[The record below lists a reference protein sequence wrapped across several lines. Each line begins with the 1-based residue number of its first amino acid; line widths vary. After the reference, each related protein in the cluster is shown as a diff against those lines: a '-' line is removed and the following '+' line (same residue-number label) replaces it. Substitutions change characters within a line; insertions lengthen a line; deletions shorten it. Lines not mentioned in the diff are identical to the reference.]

1 VASGIDPR
9 LLLMLAEAFRHGK
22 ALGAWS
28 DGADALE
35 AAGIALDAA
44 GVVTTDS
51 ADAALERVTELLAAH
66 RAWDR
71 FTQPV

>member
-1 VASGIDPR
+1 
-9 LLLMLAEAFRHGK
+9 
-22 ALGAWS
+22 
-28 DGADALE
+28 
-35 AAGIALDAA
+35 
-44 GVVTTDS
+44 VVTTDS